1 MNIKEIIKLKA
12 NDVLFGD
19 DWRNVS
25 WKKAYITSFK
35 KYMANDGKMG
45 VLNGGT
51 MKGGNKDLS
60 YKITDT
66 FANYGTNSM
75 LYGKQIT
82 PYYKNVILEVFKYY
96 NNQKDIYGNTEI
108 KQQIIRYI
116 HQLFDNKPNISF
128 EELMTAFGAQTV
140 ECLIGYFLVAYM
152 TNKLDLILRTMYTFG
167 RVLKLKTKTEWF
179 DNYRLNA
186 YGNVLNMIMW
196 KKYDQKGIFT
206 IDEDPKP
213 INKGVKLSFYPKIVK
228 FLVGS
233 LRAFIIINQLY
244 PRKDEPISGGE
255 LVQTSNQNH
264 TMNEKEFSELFDLT
278 DEDRPEFVK
287 NDSLLSN
294 YQIEANESFYSSD
307 VNERIDKDVMERL
320 VGANSNMSDEEIC
333 DACYEHYPFYFG
345 GAHGC
350 DVFDMMNMS
359 LSVDELTQFLE
370 RYPSAKIGYILNT
383 ATYRSGRGQH
393 WVAFELVH
401 KKARLVCSQKSN
413 FNVFDDG
420 GALLNSLKK
429 NGYELEH
436 NDKNIQ
442 VDGYA
447 CGAYSFVSLMELL
460 RFDDIKKAVERIG
473 VNMSE
478 LGKEWNLE
486 SSADIVR
493 EKVVGW

>member
-12 NDVLFGD
+12 NDVLYGNE
-19 DWRNVS
+19 WRNMS

-35 KYMANDGKMG
+35 QYMVNDKRI
-45 VLNGGT
+45 LNGGR
-51 MKGGNKDLS
+51 MEGDLS

-66 FANYGTNSM
+66 FVNYDTNSM

-108 KQQIIRYI
+108 KQQIIKYI
-116 HQLFDNKPNISF
+116 HRLFDKKPNISF
-128 EELMTAFGAQTV
+128 EELMIAFDAQTV

-196 KKYDQKGIFT
+196 KKFDQKGIFT

-213 INKGVKLSFYPKIVK
+213 INKKVELSFYPKIIK

-244 PRKDEPISGGE
+244 PRNEKMSGGG
-255 LVQTSNQNH
+255 LDASNQNH
-264 TMNEKEFSELFDLT
+264 TMDESELFDLN
-278 DEDRPEFVK
+278 ENAPEFIK

-294 YQIEANESFYSSD
+294 YQVEANESFYTSD
-307 VNERIDKDVMERL
+307 MTERLDEEVMERL
-320 VGANSNMSDEEIC
+320 VGANNMSDEEIC

-350 DVFDMMNMS
+350 DVFDMFNMS
-359 LSVDELTQFLE
+359 LSIDELTQFLE

-393 WVAFELVH
+393 WMAFELVH
-401 KKARLVCSQKSN
+401 KKARLVCSQKSD

-420 GALLNSLKK
+420 GVLLNNLKK

-478 LGKEWNLE
+478 LGKEWNVE